1 MSLGS
6 AAAASVG
13 GMWDVFDRCVAVINH
28 QMARL
33 SELDHEEADSM
44 VDYTMVDGELIELGG
59 REESLEQ
66 LEAAIAELDN
76 IRLLCQ
82 RVEAAIP

>member
-13 GMWDVFDRCVAVINH
+13 GMWDVFDRCVAVINN
-28 QMARL
+28 QIARL

-59 REESLEQ
+59 REESLEM
-66 LEAAIAELDN
+66 LEAALAELDN